1 MVEIQDDA
9 DGLFCYIKQ
18 IDNGFIIQKE
28 NGIIVIEQKNLNSDE
43 DKIKTMDK
51 LLTHVKNLFEDK
63 PQQTNE
69 ITILKR

>member
-51 LLTHVKNLFEDK
+51 
-63 PQQTNE
+63 
-69 ITILKR
+69 